1 MTPGVGTRHVAPC
14 THPRLAGMPLHSTT
28 LGAPVV
34 VVAAVVVAVVV
45 TVSWW
50 YAEELMTAWRMV
62 IIDP

>member
-34 VVAAVVVAVVV
+34 VVVVAAVIRV
-45 TVSWW
+45 TVSRQ
-50 YAEELMTAWRMV
+50 APCQALDR
-62 IIDP
+62 

>member
-34 VVAAVVVAVVV
+34 VVAAVVVAAAVIRV
-45 TVSWW
+45 TVSRQ
-50 YAEELMTAWRMV
+50 APCRALDR
-62 IIDP
+62 